1 MEEVKTVIAGIR
13 SKVGNLKDVL
23 RAVQTENIQLKEK
36 LTVLESRLEERE
48 AEVVDFQAKIDQL
61 TQQNVFEASSSSD
74 GSEDQNEQIDALVR
88 EIDDCIGRL
97 KQ

>member
-13 SKVGNLKDVL
+13 SKVANLKSDL
-23 RAVQTENIQLKEK
+23 QSVQTENIQLKEK
-36 LTVLESRLEERE
+36 LTLLESRLEERE
-48 AEVVDFQAKIDQL
+48 AEVVDFKAKVDQL
-61 TQQNVFEASSSSD
+61 TQQNVMETSSSSHEP
-74 GSEDQNEQIDALVR
+74 EDQNEQIDALVR

>member
-74 GSEDQNEQIDALVR
+74 GPEDQNEQIDALVR

>member
-13 SKVGNLKDVL
+13 SKVANLKSDL
-23 RAVQTENIQLKEK
+23 QSVQTENIQLKEK
-36 LTVLESRLEERE
+36 LTLLESRLEERE
-48 AEVVDFQAKIDQL
+48 AEVVDFKAKVDQL
-61 TQQNVFEASSSSD
+61 TQQNVMETSSFSHEP
-74 GSEDQNEQIDALVR
+74 EDQNEQIDALVR